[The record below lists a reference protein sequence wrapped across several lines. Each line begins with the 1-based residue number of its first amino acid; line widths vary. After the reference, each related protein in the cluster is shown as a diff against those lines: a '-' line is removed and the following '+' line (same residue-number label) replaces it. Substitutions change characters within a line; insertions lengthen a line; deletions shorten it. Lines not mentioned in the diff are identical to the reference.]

1 MPDKHARLSC
11 SAADRWIHCP
21 ASVHLSEEYGPKDT
35 GSIYS
40 EEGTEAHSLAEWK
53 LHKNL
58 LKDTR
63 KRAPKGK
70 MYDAEM
76 DEATDYYLEQVKTIL
91 DDCGPGAQLMVEQEF
106 HLDPYIPEG
115 FGTSDAV
122 IISDGAL
129 HVIDFKYGKG
139 VQVDAENNPQL
150 RCYAL
155 GTLML
160 FEDLYQFDLVITHII
175 QPRIQ
180 HESSEIIT
188 ADALKKWA
196 REVLQPA
203 AQKAWDNSEET
214 QTGPWCQFCPI
225 RAICRAREEDALQAA
240 RSDFKDPATL
250 SDEEIGEALTAA
262 AKLKKWLDSVQ
273 EYATNRAL
281 QGGAIKG
288 WKVVEGRSVR
298 KYSDELAVE
307 KRLEDAGY
315 QRAVITE
322 TRILGLSAMEKTIG
336 KKKFSELCGDL
347 IIKPQGKPTLVP
359 ESDKRPAMDKTQE
372 AAEDFKEEN

>member
-188 ADALKKWA
+188 ADALKKWG

-336 KKKFSELCGDL
+336 KKKFEELCGDL